1 MTLHSFA
8 PDDPAYARRLTGILP
23 RCRSRL
29 GRIARFCGL
38 PTLDV
43 DMGIKLS
50 SGGTLATF
58 LSQKHDI
65 ALITPMTKLVILE
78 YPDPRLRN
86 KAEPVATVDDA
97 VRQLA
102 DDLLETMYGANG
114 VGLAAT
120 QVDVHRRLIV
130 LDVSESRDQPLVLI
144 NPEIL
149 KLEGK
154 AVSEEGC
161 LSVPGI
167 YDKLSRATN
176 IRVRALGRDG
186 TAFEMDADG
195 LLAVCIQHEID
206 HLEGKVFVDY
216 LSELKRQLIRRR
228 LEKERKQRST
238 GGDSRAR
245 PRVSRSPASSA
256 PVSSTP

>member
-1 MTLHSFA
+1 MTLHSFRSRES
-8 PDDPAYARRLTGILP
+8 AYARRLTGILP
-23 RCRSRL
+23 ACRSRL
-29 GRIARFCGL
+29 GRIARFCPKAHALG
-38 PTLDV
+38 PPKS
-43 DMGIKLS
+43 GIKLS

-58 LSQKHDI
+58 LSRKHDI

-78 YPDPRLRN
+78 YPDPKLRK
-86 KAEPVATVDDA
+86 KAVAVTAVDAALQQFIDN
-97 VRQLA
+97 
-102 DDLLETMYGANG
+102 LLETMYAANG

-120 QVDVHRRLIV
+120 QVDVHKRVIV

-154 AVSEEGC
+154 AITEEGC

-206 HLEGKVFVDY
+206 
-216 LSELKRQLIRRR
+216 
-228 LEKERKQRST
+228 
-238 GGDSRAR
+238 
-245 PRVSRSPASSA
+245 
-256 PVSSTP
+256 